1 MFPAGIIFQ
10 QFFQVDAKG
19 KKSKKAASKISV
31 QNIPV
36 LSPKLSDM
44 FSWRLKSG

>member
-19 KKSKKAASKISV
+19 KKVKKQLVKFLYRTYQYFLQSY
-31 QNIPV
+31 QTCFHEN
-36 LSPKLSDM
+36 
-44 FSWRLKSG
+44 

>member
-19 KKSKKAASKISV
+19 KKKVKKQLVKFLYRTYQYCLQSY
-31 QNIPV
+31 QTCFHE
-36 LSPKLSDM
+36 D
-44 FSWRLKSG
+44 